1 MNELLSS
8 SQPAIVA
15 GTLQACKKGG
25 GGRGG
30 VWGKVVVVVV
40 MGGGL
45 EARSAK
51 NASLH
56 SSRSCSSAV
65 CRLPKISLL
74 QWKLGATRYLILMLD
89 IGPISAQEEQKQSLW
104 LPSNNRHNSFTS
116 QRTTKGC

>member
-15 GTLQACKKGG
+15 GTLRACKKGG
-25 GGRGG
+25 VGRVGGK
-30 VWGKVVVVVV
+30 VVVVVVV

-45 EARSAK
+45 KAWSAK
-51 NASLH
+51 IASLH

-74 QWKLGATRYLILMLD
+74 RWKLGASRYLILILD
-89 IGPISAQEEQKQSLW
+89 IGPISAQEEQKQSLR
-104 LPSNNRHNSFTS
+104 LPSNNRRNSLTS

>member
-15 GTLQACKKGG
+15 GTLRACKKGG
-25 GGRGG
+25 VGG
-30 VWGKVVVVVV
+30 VGGKVVVVV
-40 MGGGL
+40 MGGGHK
-45 EARSAK
+45 ARSAK
-51 NASLH
+51 IASLH

-74 QWKLGATRYLILMLD
+74 QWKLGASRYLILILD
-89 IGPISAQEEQKQSLW
+89 IGPISAQEEQKQSLR
-104 LPSNNRHNSFTS
+104 LPSNNRRNSLTS